1 MFFFGVLANGPIRM
15 IGTQR
20 AQWWGG
26 VRRWEW
32 YGMWALRWKSCHGSG
47 LGFHPVGEWIIYS
60 CVLGN
65 AGFSCDNRHLMTVSY
80 PNGVL
85 CNDRSGFYHWLQ
97 EGAKDTA
104 WCSAQ
109 SPALPSLACDFF
121 SDSQWWGLLSTI
133 RHGVCI
139 SDVQEAGRGRVKDS
153 CHPVSLFVRKQLLS
167 HNPIQQASTNICLVW
182 TRFCDR
188 SWPKGCL

>member
-1 MFFFGVLANGPIRM
+1 MW
-15 IGTQR
+15 
-20 AQWWGG
+20 WWGG

-97 EGAKDTA
+97 EGVKDTA

-121 SDSQWWGLLSTI
+121 FRFTVVRSSLYHQAWCLYFRCTGSRKGEEWKTPVIRSLS
-133 RHGVCI
+133 
-139 SDVQEAGRGRVKDS
+139 
-153 CHPVSLFVRKQLLS
+153 FVRKQLLS